1 MAKVKLTIA
10 EQIDRAKDGRTQRW
24 IVQKMVEAGI
34 TINDVVFSNKKN
46 SGTFT
51 PEELEILS
59 NLLGTKITE

>member
-51 PEELEILS
+51 PDELEILS